1 MHLPLVSVIISTR
14 NRLTIFQNALR
25 SVYEQDYP
33 DLEILV
39 VDDASEDGTSDYV
52 RSHHPDVRL
61 FHFEVNRGY
70 ITARN
75 LMMREAKGD
84 YIVSLDD
91 DAFFLTPQSISGV
104 VRRMEA
110 EPELAVVT
118 FRELIRKEDA
128 ERTAEPE
135 RYTATYIGC
144 GHCIRK
150 AVLRETGDYGEYA
163 VREGEEADLALRI
176 LNRGYYIAFFPGA
189 VVMHGYASKGRD
201 FKLWHISGPR
211 NLLLR
216 SWVNE
221 PFPWWL
227 VTTANG
233 IVKYLIRGMRTG
245 TLPYVLKGFGSA
257 FKAWPQA
264 WSIRRPVSSKTM
276 RVNFALRQKTVT
288 EVSEMQK
295 LYQSPPTF
303 LSLLLRKRL

>member
-14 NRLTIFQNALR
+14 NRLTIFQNALQ
-25 SVYEQDYP
+25 SVYAQDYP
-33 DLEILV
+33 ELEILV

-52 RSHHPDVRL
+52 RSQHPDVRL

-110 EPELAVVT
+110 EPKLAVVT
-118 FRELIRKEDA
+118 FRVLDRKEDA
-128 ERTAEPE
+128 LRKAEPE
-135 RYTATYIGC
+135 HYTECYIGC

-163 VREGEEADLALRI
+163 VRQGEEADLALRV

-189 VVMHGYASKGRD
+189 VVVHEVASKGRD
-201 FKLWHISGPR
+201 FKLWHMSGPR

-227 VTTANG
+227 LTTANG
-233 IVKYLIRGMRTG
+233 IVKYLLRGMRTG
-245 TLPYVLKGFGSA
+245 TLTYVLKGFGSA

-288 EVSEMQK
+288 DVTEMQK

-303 LSLLLRKRL
+303 LSLLLKKVS